1 MCSPYNYA
9 TTLRSDRH
17 RASQSLFDAS
27 FIVEGPSGRFVDRTA
42 IFERSRPKLADREF
56 EWARVRKN
64 GCSGDCAST
73 NPQVSALRSSL
84 CAACSFGSAYVG
96 DTRAEEESRLT
107 RAAQHANAQQ
117 FITRALWAG
126 RRQTEQVARR
136 GAPRPVLRQNVIP

>member
-17 RASQSLFDAS
+17 RASQSFFDAS

-84 CAACSFGSAYVG
+84 CAACSSRSTSLGNPR
-96 DTRAEEESRLT
+96 TEEEGGVISFPLSPLPWTARN
-107 RAAQHANAQQ
+107 RSKKANK
-117 FITRALWAG
+117 RRG
-126 RRQTEQVARR
+126 RRSVR
-136 GAPRPVLRQNVIP
+136 GLRSMSQST